1 MLFMHWTIYHNPK
14 CSKSRQALA
23 FLLDHQLEP
32 VVVDYIRDG
41 VSAEQVTA
49 LIQLSRL
56 SPADFVRV
64 NEPEF
69 ASFKDTDLS
78 SASAVAQMIHQS
90 PRLLQRPVVQHK
102 NRVIIAREPDVL
114 AKLFTISA

>member
-1 MLFMHWTIYHNPK
+1 MRWTIYHNPK
-14 CSKSRQALA
+14 CSKSRAALA
-23 FLLDHQLEP
+23 LLLEHQIDP

-41 VSAEQVTA
+41 VSAEQVQS

-56 SPADFVRV
+56 SPRDFVRV

-78 SASAVAQMIHQS
+78 SVSAVAQIIHQC

-102 NRVIIAREPDVL
+102 NRVIIAREPDAL
-114 AKLFTISA
+114 DDLL